1 MIFVRRLVWLTVV
14 VVAVIFG
21 WSRSLL
27 LTSAPIDAVQRQ
39 TVRQAVEQLE
49 HAGFSREVLSGRTCA
64 SGRRRAF
71 PRCFNA
77 VRTVTRTACRD
88 FLRDARATAD
98 SAGHRI
104 DRVRG

>member
-39 TVRQAVEQLE
+39 TVR
-49 HAGFSREVLSGRTCA
+49 
-64 SGRRRAF
+64 
-71 PRCFNA
+71 
-77 VRTVTRTACRD
+77 
-88 FLRDARATAD
+88 
-98 SAGHRI
+98 
-104 DRVRG
+104 